1 MDCAKCSNPNRE
13 PQHIKRLFESKAQL
27 KDLRQLNVLRWAHQE
42 SHTRLKSMRFTRVI
56 PLLLLLFSAHSYAA
70 TTEQGRLS
78 SDQGIRFSCR
88 PEQLKNIE
96 ADFDAYLNALNID
109 ASLVIKKTDQANG
122 IVLYTLNTPND
133 DTNTLDLHSR
143 AALQIKDEIVF
154 LPELSGKDRKVSV
167 VSKKEILLALLQ
179 HGRLTEF
186 KGAACDVHVLKDH
199 IGIRQNIAAWSE
211 KLYWV
216 FPNGRRAKWHKK
228 YWTRGTPTPGF
239 PLHQAVADVFLNQD
253 KYSIGCYAAAK
264 LLIMQGILDYYV
276 RIEQNPLQLSR
287 LEIRLNEDNEALENI
302 EPGRM
307 WSFED
312 DFNQQEM
319 SRPGKLVRIKYG
331 VAAKNFIPG
340 DWIYILNTDPVSHK
354 KIGYEGSNPIYL
366 GRNKFADYYNDNKH
380 AYSYEQKIDE
390 VYQWRNGVFSRSRD
404 FAKIERLLPQDMERL
419 SKTPANGG
427 LMNDLRVFPYHF
439 GHEELPELNAPLQMA
454 R

>member
-1 MDCAKCSNPNRE
+1 
-13 PQHIKRLFESKAQL
+13 
-27 KDLRQLNVLRWAHQE
+27 
-42 SHTRLKSMRFTRVI
+42 MRFTLLI
-56 PLLLLLFSAHSYAA
+56 LLSLLLLSTHSYAD
-70 TTEQGRLS
+70 TTEQNSLAN
-78 SDQGIRFSCR
+78 DQGIRFSCR
-88 PEQLKNIE
+88 PEQLKKIE

-109 ASLVIKKTDQANG
+109 ATLVIKKTDQANG
-122 IVLYTLNTPND
+122 VVLYTLNTPAED
-133 DTNTLDLHSR
+133 SNTLDLHSR

-154 LPELSGKDRKVSV
+154 LPSRSGKNRKVSV

-179 HGRLTEF
+179 HGRLTEL

-216 FPNGRRAKWHKK
+216 FPNGRRAKWNKK

-239 PLHQAVADVFLNQD
+239 PLHEAVADVFLNQN

-276 RIEQNPLQLSR
+276 RIEHDPLQVSR
-287 LEIRLNEDNEALENI
+287 LEIRLNEDKEALENI

-307 WSFED
+307 WSFEA

-319 SRPGKLVRIKYG
+319 SRPGKLVRIAYG
-331 VAAKNFIPG
+331 VAAKNFVPG

-380 AYSYEQKIDE
+380 AYSYEQKMDE

-404 FAKIERLLPQDMERL
+404 FAKIKALLPQDMERL
-419 SKTPANGG
+419 SKTPGNGG
-427 LMNDLRVFPYHF
+427 LMTDLRVFPYHF
-439 GHEELPELNAPLQMA
+439 GHEELPVLSAPMQMA